1 VTTQISTILRQSL
14 NIKTPNILTTVT
26 HSGYET
32 NLAKS
37 DAVFYSLSGFTGIN
51 GGWDYHNRP
60 CPDNY
65 HVLGKTESLPL
76 WLDLDI
82 VLAQQRWGSYQILIH
97 VARNLNLPLIALEH
111 TLPNPNSTQAQFEE
125 YHAMLGDVNVF
136 ISEFSRDA
144 WGFTPNNSI
153 VIRHGVDTNTFTPS
167 DKIREPFILSVVNDW
182 KNRDWCQP
190 AGQKILT
197 TNGYVPIEKIVKG
210 HTVLTDSGLPYKVIQ
225 TFRRMYNGP
234 MVTITLDNNHK
245 LSFTAEHGIR
255 VYRDN
260 QEKYIDSSRL
270 RSGDKTKFPKIQQTN
285 FTFNDEELSWL
296 IGMIVSDGS
305 ISDNG
310 NISIVYKLDDVET
323 ANKAKTLLQNIIGYS
338 SISNRHRKNGKNV
351 ITVESTSKIF
361 GNWLKYAIGG
371 KSYNKKLPHFIME
384 SSDKIKLKALQGL
397 WFGDGSFKNGANHQ
411 PRACYS
417 TISIELASQ
426 VSSLLHSFGVKNSI
440 SFQKRT
446 TNKSNGKIVPIYR
459 IICSG
464 KENVQNC
471 QNLID
476 KEIILNPYSY
486 TITNVDINYE
496 WSGEVFNCEVET
508 DPSYVVYPGIVSH
521 NCCGHKIWERVT
533 QGLPVYPVGDTKG
546 LSVPARDIDE
556 LVNFYQ
562 RARIFINTSTVSPVP
577 SALLEAMSCGCACVS
592 TATCMIPEFIIDGYN
607 GFITNDEEQMR
618 ERLILLLNN
627 PKLAEQI
634 GKNARKTIENEFS
647 IERFANDWTT
657 LFKKV
662 LR

>member
-1 VTTQISTILRQSL
+1 
-14 NIKTPNILTTVT
+14 
-26 HSGYET
+26 
-32 NLAKS
+32 
-37 DAVFYSLSGFTGIN
+37 
-51 GGWDYHNRP
+51 
-60 CPDNY
+60 
-65 HVLGKTESLPL
+65 
-76 WLDLDI
+76 
-82 VLAQQRWGSYQILIH
+82 
-97 VARNLNLPLIALEH
+97 
-111 TLPNPNSTQAQFEE
+111 
-125 YHAMLGDVNVF
+125 
-136 ISEFSRDA
+136 
-144 WGFTPNNSI
+144 
-153 VIRHGVDTNTFTPS
+153 
-167 DKIREPFILSVVNDW
+167 
-182 KNRDWCQP
+182 
-190 AGQKILT
+190 
-197 TNGYVPIEKIVKG
+197 
-210 HTVLTDSGLPYKVIQ
+210 
-225 TFRRMYNGP
+225 
-234 MVTITLDNNHK
+234 
-245 LSFTAEHGIR
+245 
-255 VYRDN
+255 
-260 QEKYIDSSRL
+260 
-270 RSGDKTKFPKIQQTN
+270 
-285 FTFNDEELSWL
+285 
-296 IGMIVSDGS
+296 
-305 ISDNG
+305 
-310 NISIVYKLDDVET
+310 
-323 ANKAKTLLQNIIGYS
+323 
-338 SISNRHRKNGKNV
+338 
-351 ITVESTSKIF
+351 
-361 GNWLKYAIGG
+361 
-371 KSYNKKLPHFIME
+371 ME

>member
-1 VTTQISTILRQSL
+1 MTTQISTILRQSL

-182 KNRDWCQP
+182 KNRDWCC
-190 AGQKILT
+190 
-197 TNGYVPIEKIVKG
+197 GY
-210 HTVLTDSGLPYKVIQ
+210 
-225 TFRRMYNGP
+225 
-234 MVTITLDNNHK
+234 
-245 LSFTAEHGIR
+245 
-255 VYRDN
+255 
-260 QEKYIDSSRL
+260 
-270 RSGDKTKFPKIQQTN
+270 
-285 FTFNDEELSWL
+285 
-296 IGMIVSDGS
+296 
-305 ISDNG
+305 
-310 NISIVYKLDDVET
+310 
-323 ANKAKTLLQNIIGYS
+323 
-338 SISNRHRKNGKNV
+338 
-351 ITVESTSKIF
+351 
-361 GNWLKYAIGG
+361 
-371 KSYNKKLPHFIME
+371 
-384 SSDKIKLKALQGL
+384 
-397 WFGDGSFKNGANHQ
+397 
-411 PRACYS
+411 
-417 TISIELASQ
+417 
-426 VSSLLHSFGVKNSI
+426 
-440 SFQKRT
+440 
-446 TNKSNGKIVPIYR
+446 
-459 IICSG
+459 
-464 KENVQNC
+464 
-471 QNLID
+471 
-476 KEIILNPYSY
+476 
-486 TITNVDINYE
+486 
-496 WSGEVFNCEVET
+496 
-508 DPSYVVYPGIVSH
+508 
-521 NCCGHKIWERVT
+521 KIWERVT

-562 RARIFINTSTVSPVP
+562 RARVFINTSTVSPVP

-618 ERLILLLNN
+618 EKLILLLNN
-627 PKLAEQI
+627 PKLAEQL
-634 GKNARKTIENEFS
+634 GNNARKTIEDEFS